1 MPNNKV
7 FIRNREKHHSF
18 ETEKRVNYFIY
29 QNFLLRLIDRTYH
42 LLGDNI

>member
-18 ETEKRVNYFIY
+18 ETEKRVNYFYLSKLFTPINRSY
-29 QNFLLRLIDRTYH
+29 LPPIGR
-42 LLGDNI
+42 